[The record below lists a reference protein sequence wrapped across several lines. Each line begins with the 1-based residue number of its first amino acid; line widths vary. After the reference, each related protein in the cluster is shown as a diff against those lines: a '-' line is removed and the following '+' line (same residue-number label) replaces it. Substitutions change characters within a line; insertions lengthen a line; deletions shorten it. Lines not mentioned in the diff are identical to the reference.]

1 MDNNLISNEQFND
14 KKNQVDED
22 IVVLEESFNKKK
34 SKLSDL
40 TIELNILN
48 KYLSDYIQKH
58 TDYINRL
65 NIDNINILWESIS
78 FLTDNSNKSLLNFHK
93 LDRILHQ
100 NRDMYNGDLVI
111 IHSDADLDDKE
122 NNFIGMIVENDE
134 KKKQLKYS

>member
-1 MDNNLISNEQFND
+1 MIILIFCGNY
-14 KKNQVDED
+14 
-22 IVVLEESFNKKK
+22 
-34 SKLSDL
+34 
-40 TIELNILN
+40 T
-48 KYLSDYIQKH
+48 
-58 TDYINRL
+58 
-65 NIDNINILWESIS
+65 

-134 KKKQLKYS
+134 KKQLKYS